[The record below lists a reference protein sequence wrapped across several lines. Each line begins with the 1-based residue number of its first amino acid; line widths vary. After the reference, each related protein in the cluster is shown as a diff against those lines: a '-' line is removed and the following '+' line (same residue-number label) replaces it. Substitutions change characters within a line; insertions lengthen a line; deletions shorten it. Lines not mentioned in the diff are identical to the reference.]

1 MSAIRVIGDRDTVLA
16 FALGGVRGCVTETAA
31 DARTALRAVVD
42 EVRTAGGVR
51 RHPTLVVV
59 TRTVA
64 DGIRAEIDAVTLDAA
79 GPLVLEIPGMGA
91 AGGEGRARSVLE
103 RMLRVHV

>member
-16 FALGGVRGCVTETAA
+16 FALGGVRGSVPETPAE
-31 DARTALRAVVD
+31 ARTALRAVVD
-42 EVRTAGGVR
+42 EVRAAGGVR

-64 DGIRAEIDAVTLDAA
+64 DGIRNEIDALTLDPA
-79 GPLVLEIPGMGA
+79 GPLVLEIPA
-91 AGGEGRARSVLE
+91 VHETGGERRSRSVLE
-103 RMLRVHV
+103 RVLHVHL